1 MTTLG
6 VLTMT
11 ALEFQTSLAPD
22 GTLKVPKEVAS
33 QLEDV
38 SSFRVL
44 VLVSDEQE
52 EDADWRRLGI
62 EQFLK
67 DDVETDSIYDDL

>member
-1 MTTLG
+1 
-6 VLTMT
+6 MT
-11 ALEFQTSLAPD
+11 ALEFQCSLAAD

-44 VLVSDEQE
+44 VLVS
-52 EDADWRRLGI
+52 EDAEEEAAWRRLGM

-67 DDVETDSIYDDL
+67 DDSPSDSIYDDL